1 MTERELFWIL
11 YSGSFNDIDITG
23 LYLVCL
29 RKMMPGKT
37 LFDDDNDPDKG
48 NPERPEEVFHDRK
61 KEAVPLERLKNLEEK
76 IAAVVERVKALKE
89 EKNSLERKIREL
101 EKLLNEQSQVIESLT
116 AEKTS
121 IKTQVEELLTELETI
136 EL

>member
-1 MTERELFWIL
+1 MELFWIL
-11 YSGSFNDIDITG
+11 YSGSFDDIDISG

-29 RKMMPGKT
+29 KKMMPGKT
-37 LFDDDNDPDKG
+37 LFDDDSPDKG
-48 NPERPEEVFHDRK
+48 NPERPEDIFHDRK
-61 KEAVPLERLKNLEEK
+61 KETIPLERLKNLEEK

-101 EKLLNEQSQVIESLT
+101 EGLLNEKNQTIESLT

-121 IKTQVEELLTELETI
+121 IKIQVEELLTELETI

>member
-1 MTERELFWIL
+1 
-11 YSGSFNDIDITG
+11 
-23 LYLVCL
+23 
-29 RKMMPGKT
+29 MPGKT
-37 LFDDDNDPDKG
+37 LFDDDTPEKG
-48 NPERPEEVFHDRK
+48 NPERPEETFHKRK
-61 KEAVPLERLKNLEEK
+61 KETIPLERLKNLEEK

-89 EKNSLERKIREL
+89 EKIALANKIQEL
-101 EKLLNEQSQVIESLT
+101 EVALNEKNRIIEALT

>member
-1 MTERELFWIL
+1 
-11 YSGSFNDIDITG
+11 
-23 LYLVCL
+23 
-29 RKMMPGKT
+29 MPGKT
-37 LFDDDNDPDKG
+37 LFDDDSPDKG
-48 NPERPEEVFHDRK
+48 NPERPGNVFYDKK
-61 KEAVPLERLKNLEEK
+61 KETMPLERLKNLEEK

-101 EKLLNEQSQVIESLT
+101 EGLLNEKNQTIESLT

-121 IKTQVEELLTELETI
+121 IKIQVEELLTELETI

>member
-1 MTERELFWIL
+1 MELIL
-11 YSGSFNDIDITG
+11 YSETFDYIDIAG

-29 RKMMPGKT
+29 KKMMPGKT
-37 LFDDDNDPDKG
+37 LFDDDIHDKG
-48 NPERPEEVFHDRK
+48 NPERPEDIFDDRK
-61 KEAVPLERLKNLEEK
+61 KETIPLERLKNLEEK

-89 EKNSLERKIREL
+89 EKNSLERKISEL
-101 EKLLNEQSQVIESLT
+101 EGLLNEKNQTIESLT

-121 IKTQVEELLTELETI
+121 IKIQVEELLTELETI

>member
-1 MTERELFWIL
+1 MLRLV
-11 YSGSFNDIDITG
+11 YSESFSTVDITG

-29 RKMMPGKT
+29 KKMIPEKT
-37 LFDDDNDPDKG
+37 LFDNYPDKG
-48 NPERPEEVFHDRK
+48 IPERPEEISHDRK

-76 IAAVVERVKALKE
+76 IAVVVERVKALKE
-89 EKNSLERKIREL
+89 EKSALERKIREL
-101 EKLLNEQSQVIESLT
+101 EGLLNEKSQVIESLT

-121 IKTQVEELLTELETI
+121 IKTQVEDLLTELETI

>member
-1 MTERELFWIL
+1 M
-11 YSGSFNDIDITG
+11 NM
-23 LYLVCL
+23 
-29 RKMMPGKT
+29 KPGKS
-37 LFDDDNDPDKG
+37 LFDDDYPDREDS
-48 NPERPEEVFHDRK
+48 ERPGEPVYERK
-61 KEAVPLERLKNLEEK
+61 KEAIPLERLRNLEDK

-89 EKNSLERKIREL
+89 EKIILERKIREL
-101 EKLLNEQSQVIESLT
+101 EGLVNEKNQVIESLT

>member
-1 MTERELFWIL
+1 MELFWIL
-11 YSGSFNDIDITG
+11 YSGSFDDIDITG

-29 RKMMPGKT
+29 KKMMPGKT
-37 LFDDDNDPDKG
+37 LFDDDNTEKG
-48 NPERPEEVFHDRK
+48 NPERPEDIFRDRK
-61 KEAVPLERLKNLEEK
+61 KETIPLERLKNLEEK

-89 EKNSLERKIREL
+89 EKNSLERKIQEL
-101 EKLLNEQSQVIESLT
+101 EGLLNEKNQTIESLT

-121 IKTQVEELLTELETI
+121 VKIQVEELLAELESI

>member
-1 MTERELFWIL
+1 M
-11 YSGSFNDIDITG
+11 FN
-23 LYLVCL
+23 
-29 RKMMPGKT
+29 KMMPGKT
-37 LFDDDNDPDKG
+37 LFDDDNPDEG
-48 NPERPEEVFHDRK
+48 TTERPGKIFDDRK
-61 KEAVPLERLKNLEEK
+61 KEAIPLERLKNLEEK
-76 IAAVVERVKALKE
+76 ITAVVDRVKALKE

-101 EKLLNEQSQVIESLT
+101 EVLLNEKNQVIESLT

>member
-1 MTERELFWIL
+1 MFWIL
-11 YSGSFNDIDITG
+11 YSGNFDYIDISG

-29 RKMMPGKT
+29 KKMMPGKT
-37 LFDDDNDPDKG
+37 LFDDDSPDKG
-48 NPERPEEVFHDRK
+48 NPERPEDILHDRI
-61 KEAVPLERLKNLEEK
+61 KETIPLERLKNLEEK

-101 EKLLNEQSQVIESLT
+101 EGLLNEKNQTIESLT

-121 IKTQVEELLTELETI
+121 IKIQVEELLTELETI

>member
-1 MTERELFWIL
+1 MFWIL
-11 YSGSFNDIDITG
+11 YSGSFDYIDISG

-29 RKMMPGKT
+29 KKMMPGKT
-37 LFDDDNDPDKG
+37 LFDDDSPDKG
-48 NPERPEEVFHDRK
+48 NPERPEDILHDRI
-61 KEAVPLERLKNLEEK
+61 KETIPLERLKNLEEK

-101 EKLLNEQSQVIESLT
+101 EGLLNEKNQTIESLT

-121 IKTQVEELLTELETI
+121 IKIQVEELLTELETI

>member
-1 MTERELFWIL
+1 MTQREQFWIL
-11 YSGSFNDIDITG
+11 YSESFNDIDITG

-29 RKMMPGKT
+29 IKMMPGKT
-37 LFDDDNDPDKG
+37 LFDDDTPDKG
-48 NPERPEEVFHDRK
+48 NPERPEEIFHERK
-61 KEAVPLERLKNLEEK
+61 KEAIPLERLKNLEEK

-89 EKNSLERKIREL
+89 EKNSLENRIREL
-101 EKLLNEQSQVIESLT
+101 EVSLNEKSRTIEALT